1 METTKTTTNVERLTN
16 PKPPKTPNID
26 DKDHKMEPNSQNQQ
40 KKSQKTPLPDNDNK
54 DVDTHVQDDKG
65 KPKTDTARKDAD
77 SPTRN
82 KPEDADEESDK
93 IPADEE
99 LKMTEQQPHSIRK
112 ALPNPNEESKESWM
126 EEMKK
131 TTKEKLPFSEK
142 KIAEEKNI
150 QDEDLEEEEKE
161 EAGTPQEV
169 TESPKPKTAVEDV
182 SQISVD

>member
-1 METTKTTTNVERLTN
+1 MEKNSEANYKRFTDNKTPKTT
-16 PKPPKTPNID
+16 PD
-26 DKDHKMEPNSQNQQ
+26 DKMEPNSQNSLK
-40 KKSQKTPLPDNDNK
+40 KKSLITPLLEDDNK

-65 KPKTDTARKDAD
+65 KPKTDAARKDAD

-112 ALPNPNEESKESWM
+112 ALPNPNEESKESWT

-131 TTKEKLPFSEK
+131 TT
-142 KIAEEKNI
+142 
-150 QDEDLEEEEKE
+150 
-161 EAGTPQEV
+161 
-169 TESPKPKTAVEDV
+169 
-182 SQISVD
+182 